1 MSANAETVATYFRS
15 VDAEDL
21 ITLGSLFA
29 DGAVV
34 MTAGAGERRG
44 ERILNFYEN
53 VFKKFPEHRDAPT
66 RILEIGQTVVA
77 EIDFTGRTTSGIEV
91 AFPAVDI
98 FDLRDGKIVRLTQWV
113 DTSALERKLA
123 T

>member
-1 MSANAETVATYFRS
+1 MSKNTDAVAAYFRS

-21 ITLGSLFA
+21 VTLGSLFDA
-29 DGAVV
+29 DAVV
-34 MTAGAGERRG
+34 MAAGAGERRG
-44 ERILNFYEN
+44 ERILNFYKN
-53 VFKKFPEHRDAPT
+53 VFKKFPVHRDAPT

-77 EIDFTGRTTSGIEV
+77 EIEFTGRSSSGVEV

-98 FDLRDGKIVRLTQWV
+98 FDLQDGKIVRLTQWV

>member
-1 MSANAETVATYFRS
+1 MSANTETVATYFRS

-21 ITLGSLFA
+21 VTLASLFA
-29 DGAVV
+29 DDAVV
-34 MTAGAGERRG
+34 MAAGAGERRG
-44 ERILNFYEN
+44 ERIINFYKN
-53 VFKKFPEHRDAPT
+53 VFKKFPEHQDAPT

-77 EIDFTGRTTSGIEV
+77 EIEFTGRSSSGVEV

>member
-1 MSANAETVATYFRS
+1 MSKNTDAVAAYFRS

-21 ITLGSLFA
+21 VTLGSLFDA
-29 DGAVV
+29 DAVV
-34 MTAGAGERRG
+34 MAAGAGERRG
-44 ERILNFYEN
+44 ERILNFYKN

-77 EIDFTGRTTSGIEV
+77 EIEFTGRSSSGVEV

-98 FDLRDGKIVRLTQWV
+98 FDLQDGKIVRLTQWV